1 MRKITITLVFIITA
15 FSSFAQT
22 SQSNTLLVR
31 HDTTVLQSD
40 ECEWII
46 KSLLM
51 NTPAL
56 TSEIG
61 KSVPQII
68 LEAIVKGKIKA
79 IDVETNQPIPATKI
93 FTWRIATDTVLTFDE
108 AGNEKLSVVQHLR
121 NADKIT
127 RMKVYHDWYFDLT
140 TKKFLSVIKWIELM
154 EEVTTHSGD
163 FIGYMALCRIYY

>member
-1 MRKITITLVFIITA
+1 MRKITITLAFFFIVFN
-15 FSSFAQT
+15 SFAQS
-22 SQSNTLLVR
+22 SQSNKLLVR
-31 HDTTVLQSD
+31 HDTTVLQAD

-46 KSLLM
+46 KSLLN
-51 NTPAL
+51 NTPGL

-68 LEAIVKGKIKA
+68 LEAIAKGKIKA
-79 IDVETNQPIPATKI
+79 IDVETNQPIEAKEI

-108 AGNEKLSVVQHLR
+108 AGNEKYSVIQHLR
-121 NADKIT
+121 NADKIS
-127 RMKVYHDWYFDLT
+127 RIKVYQDWYFDLT

-163 FIGYMALCRIYY
+163 FIGYMPLCRIYY